1 MLAVITGIPG
11 SGKTTLTNRALD
23 ILKERGIFYTLLNYG
38 SLMFELATQ
47 EGLVKNR
54 DEMRKLD
61 PEKQEEIQ
69 TMVAQQLSQRA
80 QNENILLDTHC
91 TISTKKGYIP
101 GLPLKIL
108 KELKLSVLVIT
119 ESQEEEIRE
128 RRKSDSSRK
137 RDEETLK
144 EIKLH
149 QELNRAISMSYSAF
163 TGVPVKII
171 QNKQG
176 EIEKAAEKL
185 AEILK

>member
-23 ILKERGIFYTLLNYG
+23 ILKEQEIFYTLLNYG
-38 SLMFELATQ
+38 SIMFELAAQ

-54 DEMRKLD
+54 DEMRKLN
-61 PEKQEEIQ
+61 PSKQEEIQ
-69 TMVAQQLSQRA
+69 TLAAQQLSQRA
-80 QNENILLDTHC
+80 QDENILLDTHC

-108 KELKLSVLVIT
+108 KELTLSVLVVI
-119 ESQEEEIRE
+119 ESPEGEINE
-128 RRKSDSSRK
+128 RREHDASRQ
-137 RDEETLK
+137 RDEESPE

-149 QELNRAISMSYSAF
+149 QELNRAISMSYSTF

-176 EIEKAAEKL
+176 EKEKAAEKL